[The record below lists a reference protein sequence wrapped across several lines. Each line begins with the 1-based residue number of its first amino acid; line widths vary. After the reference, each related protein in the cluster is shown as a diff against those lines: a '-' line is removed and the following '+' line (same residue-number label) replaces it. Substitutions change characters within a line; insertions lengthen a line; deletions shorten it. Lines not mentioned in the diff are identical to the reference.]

1 MDKNIYRYRKKNRE
15 NTMVRVIAENGR
27 QENDDKERR
36 RNTRLGAVIAIVALT
51 GALCSFLLGFARNA
65 FNIMQGGMIYW
76 YAKILS
82 SLVMS
87 VVFLI
92 FIYIACYRA
101 NDLKRHDVEDG
112 NYNRYDTI
120 SDQSYSRLLN
130 TFKIYVISL
139 VFVFVLV
146 VPLLIHQLDWDGE
159 TSTKWTA
166 IFFCFIGALALIEQ
180 IVLWF
185 KNKNKDEI
193 FHSIKNIVVQLV
205 QLVVAAAL
213 FFIFGTFS
221 ALNNTAVIQVDY
233 NTDGAIVIGHTSSEN
248 YHGLDI
254 QIYNFDEEI
263 VYSESVDKNKL
274 LFAHENKYVYED
286 KGKKKKE
293 GMFLNSEYIHWRYL
307 FDLKEHVDN
316 GDYFVYITV
325 YNGDRRAELVNSFIL
340 KDGKCFFAKDSM
352 EKNY

>member
-65 FNIMQGGMIYW
+65 LNIMQGGMIYW

-92 FIYIACYRA
+92 FIYIACYIA

-166 IFFCFIGALALIEQ
+166 IFFLL
-180 IVLWF
+180 
-185 KNKNKDEI
+185 
-193 FHSIKNIVVQLV
+193 HRS
-205 QLVVAAAL
+205 
-213 FFIFGTFS
+213 T
-221 ALNNTAVIQVDY
+221 
-233 NTDGAIVIGHTSSEN
+233 
-248 YHGLDI
+248 
-254 QIYNFDEEI
+254 
-263 VYSESVDKNKL
+263 YSN
-274 LFAHENKYVYED
+274 A
-286 KGKKKKE
+286 
-293 GMFLNSEYIHWRYL
+293 
-307 FDLKEHVDN
+307 
-316 GDYFVYITV
+316 
-325 YNGDRRAELVNSFIL
+325 
-340 KDGKCFFAKDSM
+340 
-352 EKNY
+352 